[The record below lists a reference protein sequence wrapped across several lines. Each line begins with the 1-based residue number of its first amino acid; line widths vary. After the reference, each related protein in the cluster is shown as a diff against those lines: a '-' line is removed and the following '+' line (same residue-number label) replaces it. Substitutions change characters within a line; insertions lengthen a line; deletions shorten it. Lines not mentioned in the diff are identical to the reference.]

1 VLQRGVRY
9 KQRRWRDRAA
19 TVKHGNVKVTRGFI
33 GLKVKPDAMAAFPWA
48 AIPEPRHWLRPG
60 IAGAGLLQLIRTGLA
75 IAVRKRSGFDNRKR
89 PQRLNRATR
98 NHAFVFSGSCNKLP
112 GDLSIASN

>member
-1 VLQRGVRY
+1 MLQRGVRY

-48 AIPEPRHWLRPG
+48 AIPERDIGCAPASQARAYFSLYVPVWR
-60 IAGAGLLQLIRTGLA
+60 LQFENVPALITGN
-75 IAVRKRSGFDNRKR
+75 GPN
-89 PQRLNRATR
+89 
-98 NHAFVFSGSCNKLP
+98 G
-112 GDLSIASN
+112 